1 MSLYGATMSSS
12 TEPVTA
18 PILSQRQI
26 LVVLSGALTGLA
38 LSALDTTIVNTAMAT
53 IVGELGGLRSYT
65 WIGTSYLLT
74 STAATPLFGKLS
86 DVYGRRRLFQVA
98 IVIFMI
104 GSLACG
110 LAQDMTQLVL
120 ARGLQGVGGGGLF
133 ALAFT
138 ILGDV
143 VSPRERGRYVGY
155 FTSVFTVASVIGP
168 LLGGFFVDVL
178 NWRWIFLV
186 NLPIGAIALVV
197 TSKALRL
204 SWSRQERSIDL
215 IGAFLLVVSTSS
227 LLLAVSWSSTEF
239 GWTSTATVGLLVTA
253 VAVAGLFL
261 AWEQRVDDPI
271 LPLRLFRIDVIRV
284 IGPVMF
290 IAGALLYNV
299 NAFLPLFLQ
308 AVTGVSPTASGLLLI
323 PLAVT
328 LAVSGTVIG
337 RRISST
343 GRYKHW
349 PVMGFAAMAVGFTM
363 LSLLQGSTGWV
374 VVSMVA
380 MAILGFGI
388 GAVMPTS
395 TVAAQNAVEWNDL
408 GVTSS
413 LIMFLRSLG
422 GAVGLAVWGAVVNA
436 RLTDKVDPD
445 VLQRPREIRDL
456 PEPLQT
462 ETLTALTDAI
472 TATFL
477 FAVPLAIVGFVLL
490 LALPERPLR
499 TTSAL
504 SRSRSTPS
512 DSTASNDAAPTA

>member
-1 MSLYGATMSSS
+1 MSLYGATMTSS
-12 TEPVTA
+12 TEPAA
-18 PILSQRQI
+18 PVLSQRQI

-53 IVGELGGLRSYT
+53 IVGELGGLRAYT

-110 LAQDMTQLVL
+110 VAQDMTQLVL

-155 FTSVFTVASVIGP
+155 FTSVFTVASVVGP

-186 NLPIGAIALVV
+186 NLPIGAVALVV

-227 LLLAVSWSSTEF
+227 LLLAVSWSSSEY
-239 GWTSTATVGLLVTA
+239 GWRSATTVGLLLMA
-253 VAVAGLFL
+253 VVVAAAFL

-308 AVTGVSPTASGLLLI
+308 SVTGVSPTTSGLLLI
-323 PLAVT
+323 PLAVA
-328 LAVSGTVIG
+328 LAISGTAIG
-337 RRISST
+337 RRISTT

-349 PVMGFAAMAVGFTM
+349 PVMGFAAMAVGFAM

-380 MAILGFGI
+380 MVVLGFGI

-422 GAVGLAVWGAVVNA
+422 GAIGLAVWGAVLNA
-436 RLTDKVDPD
+436 RLAGKVDPAL
-445 VLQRPREIRDL
+445 VQRPREIRDL
-456 PEPLQT
+456 PEPQQSDVLN
-462 ETLTALTDAI
+462 ALTDAI
-472 TATFL
+472 TGTFR
-477 FAVPLAIVGFVLL
+477 FTVPLAVVGFVLL

-504 SRSRSTPS
+504 TRSQSAPA
-512 DSTASNDAAPTA
+512 DSATANDASPTG